1 MIDLSKLANRRLKT
15 SEIEVRIGQVF
26 KEQQAVGLLLY
37 KDARCD
43 MNILDEI
50 VGAMNWQREH
60 YQVKDSLFCRVGIK
74 VGDEWVWKAD
84 CGVESNTEAQKGEAS
99 DSFKRACVNWGIGR
113 ELYTA
118 PFIYVPLSSDEWR
131 NGYPRINISVSQIE
145 YDKDKAEIV
154 GLELVDKQGVIRYS
168 YGTCRRQDAPK
179 TTRKATPK
187 AAPKEQTIT
196 ELGAMGEI
204 TLEKAVKLAEG
215 ATDMP
220 TLNSVWQNLKGQF
233 GKETAFVEAIRNNP
247 NNKKAKQ

>member
-1 MIDLSKLANRRLKT
+1 MS
-15 SEIEVRIGQVF
+15 IE
-26 KEQQAVGLLLY
+26 L
-37 KDARCD
+37 
-43 MNILDEI
+43 
-50 VGAMNWQREH
+50 
-60 YQVKDSLFCRVGIK
+60 
-74 VGDEWVWKAD
+74 
-84 CGVESNTEAQKGEAS
+84 
-99 DSFKRACVNWGIGR
+99 
-113 ELYTA
+113 
-118 PFIYVPLSSDEWR
+118 
-131 NGYPRINISVSQIE
+131 
-145 YDKDKAEIV
+145 
-154 GLELVDKQGVIRYS
+154 DKQGVIRYS

>member
-60 YQVKDSLFCRVGIK
+60 YQVKESLFCRVGIK

-84 CGVESNTEAQKGEAS
+84 CGDESNTEARKGEAS

-113 ELYTA
+113 ELYTS

-131 NGYPRINISVSQIE
+131 NGYPRINISVSHIK
-145 YDKDKAEIV
+145 YDKAEIV
-154 GLELVDKQGVIRYS
+154 ELELVDKQGVIRYS
-168 YGTCRRQDAPK
+168 YGACKRQDAPK
-179 TTRKATPK
+179 TARKATPK
-187 AAPKEQTIT
+187 AAQKEQTIT
-196 ELGAMGEI
+196 ELGAMGKI
-204 TLEKAVKLAEG
+204 TLEQAVRLAEK
-215 ATDMP
+215 ASDMP

-233 GKETAFVEAIRNNP
+233 GKEAAFVEAIRNNP